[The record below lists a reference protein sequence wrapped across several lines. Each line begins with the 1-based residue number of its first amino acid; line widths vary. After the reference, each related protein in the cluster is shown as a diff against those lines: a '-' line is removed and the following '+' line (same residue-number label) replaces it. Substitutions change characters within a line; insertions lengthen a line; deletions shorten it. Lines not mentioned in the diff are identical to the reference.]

1 MGVSF
6 NDREHEYWLVNES
19 DTDMD
24 LAGDMMYSMMFHAKY
39 SPKRDGFLSD
49 WNDYNPD
56 GFTYG
61 SSSKNKNIFAVAVIL
76 KTDIFYWMR
85 QWKILLPKYSCYSLC
100 CGTMNVWKI

>member
-39 SPKRDGFLSD
+39 SPKRDGFYQTGMITIPMDLHMEVVARI
-49 WNDYNPD
+49 
-56 GFTYG
+56 
-61 SSSKNKNIFAVAVIL
+61 KNIFAVAVIL